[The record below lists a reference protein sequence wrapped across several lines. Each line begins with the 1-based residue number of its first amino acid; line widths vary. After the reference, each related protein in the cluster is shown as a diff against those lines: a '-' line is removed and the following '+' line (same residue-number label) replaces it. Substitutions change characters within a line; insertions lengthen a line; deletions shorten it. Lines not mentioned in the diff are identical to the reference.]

1 MTGGQDVMARLLA
14 AGPTRVMGI
23 VNVTPD
29 SFSDGGTY
37 ADPADAVRAGLRMVA
52 DGADLVDVGGEST
65 RPGAA
70 RVDVAE
76 ERGRVLPVVAELAA
90 RGAAVSVD
98 TTRAAVAEAALD
110 AGAVLVNDVS
120 AAAEPD
126 LLALVAERDAYYVLM
141 HSRGASVDMAKRAYY
156 GDVVADVLAELGRRL
171 DVVLAAGI
179 SPRRVIIDPG
189 IGFAKRFEHNWS
201 LLAHLDAFAALG
213 RPLLVGTSR
222 KSFLG
227 ALPAGPGR
235 DPARLGEADPAGP
248 APRPVE
254 EREDATQA
262 TTTLLAYQGVWCVR
276 VHAVRPAV
284 DAVRVVG
291 AWVAA
296 AERDLGPSR
305 TGEALDSW
313 PEGPAARGTGNAG
326 LGHRARGA

>member
-1 MTGGQDVMARLLA
+1 MTGAERDPAGAGGDLMARLLA
-14 AGPTRVMGI
+14 PGPTRVMGV

-37 ADPADAVRAGLRMVA
+37 ADPTEAVRAGLRMVA

-76 ERGRVLPVVAELAA
+76 ECRRVLPVVAALAA
-90 RGAAVSVD
+90 AGTAVSVD

-126 LLALVAERDAYYVLM
+126 LLTLVAERGAYYVLM
-141 HSRGASVDMAKRAYY
+141 HARGASVDMAKRAHY
-156 GDVVADVLAELGRRL
+156 GDVVADVTAELAERLATVLDAGVRREQ
-171 DVVLAAGI
+171 
-179 SPRRVIIDPG
+179 VIIDPG
-189 IGFAKRFEHNWS
+189 IGFAKRFEHNWA
-201 LLAHLDAFAALG
+201 LLAHLDAVAALG

-227 ALPAGPGR
+227 AVLATPDGA
-235 DPARLGEADPAGP
+235 A
-248 APRPVE
+248 RPVE
-254 EREDATQA
+254 QREDATQA
-262 TTTLLAYQGVWCVR
+262 TTTLLAYQGVWGVR
-276 VHAVRPAV
+276 VHTVRPAV

-291 AWVAA
+291 AWRT
-296 AERDLGPSR
+296 AE
-305 TGEALDSW
+305 
-313 PEGPAARGTGNAG
+313 
-326 LGHRARGA
+326 GHGSFRA

>member
-1 MTGGQDVMARLLA
+1 MARLLVP
-14 AGPTRVMGI
+14 GPTRVMGV

-37 ADPADAVRAGLRMVA
+37 ADPVEAVRAGLRMVA

-76 ERGRVLPVVAELAA
+76 ECRRVLPVVAALAA
-90 RGAAVSVD
+90 AGAAVSVD

-126 LLALVAERDAYYVLM
+126 LLALVAERRAYYVLM
-141 HSRGASVDMAKRAYY
+141 HARGASVDMAKRAYY
-156 GDVVADVLAELGRRL
+156 GDVVADVVTELAER
-171 DVVLAAGI
+171 LAAVLDAGV
-179 SPRRVIIDPG
+179 RRERVIIDPG
-189 IGFAKRFEHNWS
+189 IGFAKRFEHNWA
-201 LLAHLDAFAALG
+201 LLAHLDAVAALG

-227 ALPAGPGR
+227 AVLA
-235 DPARLGEADPAGP
+235 
-248 APRPVE
+248 APDGAARPVE
-254 EREDATQA
+254 QREDATQA
-262 TTTLLAYQGVWCVR
+262 TTALLAYQGVWGVR
-276 VHAVRPAV
+276 VHTVRPAV

-291 AWVAA
+291 AWRA
-296 AERDLGPSR
+296 AERDGSF
-305 TGEALDSW
+305 
-313 PEGPAARGTGNAG
+313 
-326 LGHRARGA
+326 GA